1 MKRKIGTYLMAF
13 AVAAGL
19 CGCGSKAKPEVSLI
33 VKVPTMGMN
42 CVSNSNI
49 VSCQDFMDFAT
60 EKFAAAYE
68 SADVSMRVEVFDYI
82 DESDPILGAYG
93 TEEAADVLYEGYFN
107 MAAYISE
114 GHVVPLDDIITDEI
128 RKDISESAW
137 AQSMKNGKTYMM
149 PYLSMQNILIYNKR
163 LFMECGLERFLPD
176 ELEIQNWTIEEWEI
190 ILDTLAEKLPDGSYP
205 MLMYG
210 MNNQGDTHI
219 MSLIRAFGSG
229 IFDED
234 GNFDFESEEAVRGL
248 EWIQGGVGRGW
259 YPPHPENIELV
270 DNQQLFENGLLGI
283 YLFNNANFMLYDD
296 IETDYGYVNFPGNI
310 ATSFIT
316 GFEVFDNGDPLKVQV
331 SKDFVKFIYED
342 EELLELSAGSIPESR
357 TVAAKYAGQI
367 MMLAEFSANEVNVVD
382 FMNNSPNWQGSENSV
397 RNVFWPKIHE
407 LLRGRTTPKECAAA
421 LNQDCNAAIHVKT
434 SFHE

>member
-1 MKRKIGTYLMAF
+1 MKRKVGTYLMAF

-19 CGCGSKAKPEVSLI
+19 C
-33 VKVPTMGMN
+33 
-42 CVSNSNI
+42 VSNSNI
-49 VSCQDFMDFAT
+49 VSCQDFMNYAA
-60 EKFAAAYE
+60 EKFVAVYE
-68 SADVSMRVEVFDYI
+68 AADVSMRIEVFDYV
-82 DESDPILGAYG
+82 DENEAILGAYG
-93 TEEAADVLYEGYFN
+93 TEDAVDILYEGYFN

-128 RKDISESAW
+128 RGDISESAW

-149 PYLSMQNILIYNKR
+149 PYLSMQNILIYNRR

-190 ILDTLAEKLPDGSYP
+190 IPDTLAEKLPDGSYP
-205 MLMYG
+205 MMMYG
-210 MNNQGDTHI
+210 VNNQGDTHI

-248 EWIQGGVGRGW
+248 EWIQGGVRRGW
-259 YPPHPENIELV
+259 YPPHPENIELA

-296 IETDYGYVNFPGNI
+296 IETDYGYVNFPGN
-310 ATSFIT
+310 
-316 GFEVFDNGDPLKVQV
+316 
-331 SKDFVKFIYED
+331 
-342 EELLELSAGSIPESR
+342 
-357 TVAAKYAGQI
+357 AGQI

-397 RNVFWPKIHE
+397 RNVFWPNIHK
-407 LLRGRTTPKECAAA
+407 LLMGKTTPKECAAD
-421 LNQDCNAAIHVKT
+421 LNRDCNAAIHVKT